1 MLCTLVAADV
11 QRQAWLHQAGALPML
26 YRLTLAQAAH
36 RQGVVDHPSDEGT
49 GSPLQV
55 CSVADRPKSCL
66 GFAF

>member
-36 RQGVVDHPSDEGT
+36 RQGVVDPPPSEEGT

-55 CSVADRPKSCL
+55 CTVAGCPKVSK
-66 GFAF
+66 